1 MVILGA
7 TLTLSN
13 SHSAVGGPGNAAE
26 KAQNLEVPGEE
37 PSKVSMAD
45 QPLGTLA
52 VNRIDR
58 SRESRL

>member
-26 KAQNLEVPGEE
+26 KAQNLEVQGEE

-45 QPLGTLA
+45 DAEPVPHFGGVHQ
-52 VNRIDR
+52 
-58 SRESRL
+58 